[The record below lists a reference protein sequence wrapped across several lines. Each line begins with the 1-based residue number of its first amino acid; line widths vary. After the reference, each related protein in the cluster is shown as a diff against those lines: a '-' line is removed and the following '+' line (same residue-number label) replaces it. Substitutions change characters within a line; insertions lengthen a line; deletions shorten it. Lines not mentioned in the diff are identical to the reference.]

1 MAVAHRRPE
10 DARKGVQMTDY
21 FDLWQEWLPTLLT
34 GLVLSLKVAG
44 LSLLLGIPLGLVL
57 ALGVQ
62 ARSRPVK
69 AVSLVIVEVGRG
81 TPALVLLQF
90 AYYGLPSA
98 GLTLS
103 SYVSAVLALAW
114 CTGAY
119 TSEIIRGGLE
129 SVAHGQREAANAIG
143 LSQLDALR
151 FIILPQGLMVALPAL
166 LGFSITIL
174 QATSLCFAIALPELI
189 SRAYSIG
196 STTFLYLPAL
206 VLAGLIYAA
215 ICLPATVFVG
225 MLEQRLSFHTR

>member
-1 MAVAHRRPE
+1 
-10 DARKGVQMTDY
+10 MTETL
-21 FDLWQEWLPTLLT
+21 DLWREWLPTLLT

-44 LSLLLGIPLGLVL
+44 LALLLGIPLGLLL

-62 ARSRPVK
+62 ARLR
-69 AVSLVIVEVGRG
+69 AARIASLIVVEVGRG

-98 GLTLS
+98 GLTLT
-103 SYVSAVLALAW
+103 SYASAVLALAW

-129 SVAHGQREAANAIG
+129 SVAAGQKEAADAIG
-143 LSQLDALR
+143 LSRLDALR

-196 STTFLYLPAL
+196 STTFLYLPVL
-206 VLAGLIYAA
+206 ILAGLIYAV
-215 ICLPATVFVG
+215 ICLPATVLVG
-225 MLEQRLSFHTR
+225 KLEERLSSHTR

>member
-1 MAVAHRRPE
+1 
-10 DARKGVQMTDY
+10 MTEY
-21 FDLWQEWLPTLLT
+21 LHLWQEWLPTLLI
-34 GLVLSLKVAG
+34 GLGVSLRVAG
-44 LSLLLGIPLGLVL
+44 LSLLVGIPMGLVL

-62 ARSRPVK
+62 SRIHALK
-69 AVSLVIVEVGRG
+69 WFSLIFVEVGRG

-103 SYVSAVLALAW
+103 SYGSAVLALAC

-129 SVAHGQREAANAIG
+129 SVAAGQREAADAIG
-143 LSQLDALR
+143 LSQVDALR

-166 LGFSITIL
+166 LGFSISIL

-196 STTFLYLPAL
+196 STTFLYLPVL
-206 VLAGLIYAA
+206 ILAGLIYAV
-215 ICLPATVFVG
+215 ICLPAAIVVG
-225 MLEQRLSFHTR
+225 KLEERLSFHNH